1 MNDIQGG
8 VMAPVTQDQS
18 ELYARLA
25 QVIGEKKDLRNPLIE
40 ILRIA
45 QEIFGYLPVEVQ
57 EFIADQMQ
65 IPASKIYGVVT
76 FYNFFSMKPRGKYML
91 NVCTGTAC
99 FVKGAPRLIQ
109 MLSEQLGVGMGET
122 TSDGLFT
129 MSAVRCVGACSLA
142 PVFVIGEDTFGRIDS
157 KDKIKEILSRYE

>member
-1 MNDIQGG
+1 
-8 VMAPVTQDQS
+8 MASIAQDTNR
-18 ELYARLA
+18 LYERLA
-25 QVIGEKKDLRNPLIE
+25 EAIEEKKDLRNPLIE

-45 QEIFGYLPVEVQ
+45 QDIFGYLPIEVQ
-57 EFIADQMQ
+57 EFIAEKMN

-76 FYNFFSMKPRGKYML
+76 FYNYFSMTPRGKYTL

-109 MLSEQLGVGMGET
+109 MLSDELEVEIGGT
-122 TSDGLFT
+122 TKDGRFT

-142 PVFVIGEDTFGRIDS
+142 PVFVIGEDTYGRIDS
-157 KDKIKEILSRYE
+157 RDKIKEILSRYE